1 MAFES
6 WIHLNLLSLNYLL
19 FVYNKVKKI
28 LPSCHP
34 LPIYHFSPSIDL
46 HLLYFPFHTQQNPL
60 FFIVYLSQALH
71 LTLNFNLSD
80 RLYIISGIYF
90 EFLSGYVLLLFLV
103 HVSFLFSSL
112 VSSAYIHATFFIL
125 LGFFL
130 STWCNCN
137 LSILFYRISHP
148 SWTFFFIRI

>member
-6 WIHLNLLSLNYLL
+6 WIHLNLLSLNYFL
-19 FVYNKVKKI
+19 FDYNKVKKI
-28 LPSCHP
+28 LPSFHP
-34 LPIYHFSPSIDL
+34 LPIYHFSPAIDL
-46 HLLYFPFHTQQNPL
+46 HLLYFPFYTQQNPL
-60 FFIVYLSQALH
+60 FFIVYLSQVLH

-80 RLYIISGIYF
+80 RVYIISGIYF
-90 EFLSGYVLLLFLV
+90 EFLFGYVLLLFLV

-112 VSSAYIHATFFIL
+112 VSSAYIHATFFIP

-130 STWCNCN
+130 SMKCNCN
-137 LSILFYRISHP
+137 LSILFYRISHS